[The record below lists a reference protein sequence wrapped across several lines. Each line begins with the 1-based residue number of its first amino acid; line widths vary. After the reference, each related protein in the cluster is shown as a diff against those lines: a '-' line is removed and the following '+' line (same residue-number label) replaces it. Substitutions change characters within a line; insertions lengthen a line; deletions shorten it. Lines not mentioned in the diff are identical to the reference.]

1 LCNGAECIVG
11 HTDQP
16 SLFIEGF
23 RFLVAPPR
31 VQDLFICAKDLF
43 IAAIKRK
50 KPQPFTAR
58 ASWQSGSK

>member
-43 IAAIKRK
+43 IAAMDVKR
-50 KPQPFTAR
+50 PQPLKAGASKSR
-58 ASWQSGSK
+58 AG

>member
-1 LCNGAECIVG
+1 MHVG

-23 RFLVAPPR
+23 RFFVAPPR

-43 IAAIKRK
+43 VAAMDAKRPRPLK
-50 KPQPFTAR
+50 AG
-58 ASWQSGSK
+58 AS